1 MSLSKPGS
9 SRSKIKR
16 IAVLTSGG
24 DSPGMNAAIRA
35 VVRTAHFKG
44 LEVFGVMRGYR
55 GLMEGDF
62 EKLGPRSVSNI
73 IQRGGTILKTSRHGD
88 FRTKKGLAQA
98 ARALDDAGIEGLV
111 AIGGNG
117 TYNGALDLSKVWKG
131 RIIAAPGTIDNDLY
145 GTDMT
150 IGYDTAVNTA
160 LQAID
165 KIRDTADSHERF
177 FLIEVMGRHA
187 GFIALDVAVSAGAEE
202 VLIPETRESIA
213 TLGKRLLAS
222 EKKGKLSN
230 ILIVAEGSTHGGA
243 FETAKKLQ
251 KVTGHDYRV
260 VVLGHMQRG
269 GSPTAVDRVLASE
282 LGAFAVEQLI
292 KGRSGLAVGKRNG
305 RLVTATLRDAVTRRK
320 DIDRY
325 LLKLLPVL
333 SV

>member
-1 MSLSKPGS
+1 MKAKSKM
-9 SRSKIKR
+9 KR

-35 VVRTAHFKG
+35 VVRTAHFRG
-44 LEVFGVMRGYR
+44 LEVYGVLRGYR
-55 GLMEGDF
+55 GLMEGAF
-62 EKLGPRSVSNI
+62 EKLGPRSVANI

-98 ARALDDAGIEGLV
+98 ARELDARQIDGLV

-131 RIIAAPGTIDNDLY
+131 KIMTAPGTIDNDLY
-145 GTDMT
+145 GTDST

-160 LQAID
+160 LEAID
-165 KIRDTADSHERF
+165 KIRDTADAHERF

-202 VLIPETRESIA
+202 VLIPETREKIEH
-213 TLGKRLLAS
+213 LGKRLIAS
-222 EKKGKLSN
+222 EKRGKLSN
-230 ILIVAEGSTHGGA
+230 ILVVAEGSLHGGA

-251 KVTGHDYRV
+251 KVTGHDYKV

-269 GSPTAVDRVLASE
+269 GSPTAADRILASE
-282 LGAFAVEQLI
+282 LGSYAVEQLL
-292 KGRSGLAVGKRNG
+292 KGKTGLAVGKRSG
-305 RLVTATLRDAVTRRK
+305 VLVTTTLKDAVTLRK
-320 DIDRY
+320 KVSPY
-325 LLKLLPVL
+325 LLGLLPVL
-333 SV
+333 SI